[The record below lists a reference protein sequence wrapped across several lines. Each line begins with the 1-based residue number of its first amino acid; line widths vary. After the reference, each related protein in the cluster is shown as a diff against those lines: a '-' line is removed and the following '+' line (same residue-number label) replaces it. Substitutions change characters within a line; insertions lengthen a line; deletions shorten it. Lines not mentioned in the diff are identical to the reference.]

1 MAPTYDRQLIIG
13 LERDAAINSTARIL
27 AEKNKFAPKF
37 KTQVLWLDRA
47 TVLQEEAPAM
57 PDSVQL
63 KTAIARLTGKS
74 RLYLIGHGDDTHL
87 RVGGWS
93 AAEVAKTL
101 VDGGLR
107 RVETVSL
114 VACGAAGNPAV
125 QWDQEEGAATFAS
138 QLATIFSMR
147 DIETKL
153 YARCYRVG
161 AHAVRMIVPDWENPQ
176 ERMHPGAQIAYQK
189 RTRATADDK
198 FIHKRPESKL
208 MFRISPGSV
217 EKSWVD
223 YSGAHGD
230 DAVGVHK

>member
-1 MAPTYDRQLIIG
+1 
-13 LERDAAINSTARIL
+13 
-27 AEKNKFAPKF
+27 
-37 KTQVLWLDRA
+37 
-47 TVLQEEAPAM
+47 M